1 MRLQDIRSRC
11 GPVRSLN
18 SGGIDV
24 GAMEH
29 GNGAEPAR
37 GFAAG
42 GRARHPPTPRR
53 CSAGRLRGLHRPTSG
68 RPRRWQLRRRR
79 RSYRRRAPGL
89 CQRLPSSA
97 EMIGTLLGRMP
108 CRGCIRRGAQPVV
121 QHVGVIQTHRR
132 EHLREGPINRG
143 HSPRLLRILIP
154 VLETAALLCG
164 ILDLWGAE
172 GLRSVSGGE
181 QGIEGRA
188 EQCIAPSTASPR
200 QHWRSTRARR

>member
-1 MRLQDIRSRC
+1 
-11 GPVRSLN
+11 
-18 SGGIDV
+18 
-24 GAMEH
+24 MEH
-29 GNGAEPAR
+29 GKGAEPAR

-108 CRGCIRRGAQPVV
+108 CRGCIRRGPQPVV

-164 ILDLWGAE
+164 ILDRPLLLHDSTGGQLE
-172 GLRSVSGGE
+172 RGGE
-181 QGIEGRA
+181 LCKRHRGPMMATVVVTMIHNFIIYLRQLLLAQVACQSRRLA
-188 EQCIAPSTASPR
+188 HRQPAS
-200 QHWRSTRARR
+200 QS